1 MYLRSLIGKDDA
13 DAVMLM
19 SKRNKKN
26 CQKASIG
33 YFCDFAVVLLFNNS
47 RQLLFLHLFY
57 DFNEPGFLTNATVV
71 EDATILLN

>member
-26 CQKASIG
+26 CLIRNLKK
-33 YFCDFAVVLLFNNS
+33 
-47 RQLLFLHLFY
+47 
-57 DFNEPGFLTNATVV
+57 
-71 EDATILLN
+71 